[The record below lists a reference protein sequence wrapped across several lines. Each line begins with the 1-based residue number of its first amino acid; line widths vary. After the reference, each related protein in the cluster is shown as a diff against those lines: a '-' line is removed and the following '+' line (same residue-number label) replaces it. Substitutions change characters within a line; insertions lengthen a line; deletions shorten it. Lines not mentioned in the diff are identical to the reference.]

1 MTIIRHTFRH
11 AYDDHVQTIVP
22 LTALMLKPRDRD
34 AISKH
39 GAAQISD
46 YSEAG
51 GRR

>member
-1 MTIIRHTFRH
+1 MTIIGHTFRH
-11 AYDDHVQTIVP
+11 AYDDQVQKIVP
-22 LTALMLKPRDRD
+22 LTALMLKQRERD
-34 AISKH
+34 AIGKH